1 MTGFGIRL
9 QPEIRRQV
17 GERRM
22 WRPHSF
28 LHQLSRSGSML
39 WVANHDR
46 DWLRFLGTALGEPQA
61 TWPELRLRLA
71 AWPAGRAR
79 RALYAASVAWLEE
92 TERLRPRIEAWILE
106 TGMDA
111 PASLSALDD
120 ELEMRREQVERLA
133 WCADDATAGERIEII
148 R

>member
-17 GERRM
+17 GDRRM

-39 WVANHDR
+39 WVPNHDR
-46 DWLRFLGTALGEPQA
+46 DWLRFLATSLGD
-61 TWPELRLRLA
+61 PEAGWEDLRPRLA
-71 AWPAGRAR
+71 AWPAGSAR
-79 RALYAASVAWLEE
+79 RALYAASVAWLAEM
-92 TERLRPRIEAWILE
+92 ERLRPRIGAWVLEAAME
-106 TGMDA
+106 PP
-111 PASLSALDD
+111 PALAALDE
-120 ELEMRREQVERLA
+120 ELEMRREQVKQLA
-133 WCADDATAGERIEII
+133 WCAEDMTSDERIEII